1 MTKGVFAVLS
11 VLIVVV
17 VLLLMVQRLLNP
29 CYDDTLGYEREIK
42 ASLDIARSN
51 MRGINVGVNDVDRI
65 QTELQHLAPGDF
77 AALRALNSQCRL
89 LSRCVFLSFQRSAAK
104 ACPTEYEDYL
114 ASVREV
120 LPVLSGTKSLAQ
132 ATSEARA
139 NADGYSEATD
149 DLDELRDSAGATGGR
164 RAVLLQR
171 VQLAETAFSD
181 SLGDVQVLIE
191 ELSARTLNQ
200 E

>member
-1 MTKGVFAVLS
+1 MTKGVFAVLG

-17 VLLLMVQRLLNP
+17 VLLLMVQRLFSP
-29 CYDDTLGYEREIK
+29 CYDDTLGYERKIK
-42 ASLDIARSN
+42 ANLDIARSN
-51 MRGINVGVNDVDRI
+51 MRAINVGIGDVNSI

-89 LSRCVFLSFQRSAAK
+89 LSRCVFLSFQRSAAE
-104 ACPTEYEDYL
+104 ACPVEYEDYM

-139 NADGYSEATD
+139 NADGFSEAND
-149 DLDELRDSAGATGGR
+149 DLDDLQGSAGATGGR

-171 VQLAETAFSD
+171 VQRAETAFLD
-181 SLGDVQVLIE
+181 SLEDVQVRIE